1 MSASGSTAPESGPG
15 PIPGSGS
22 PGRGGPGIDRGTV
35 LLVTLGV
42 GLALLASRWLMAQVP
57 RWLPPQA
64 STAAPLVDDLFALEV
79 GIGCFLLLGCTA
91 VIAWTLLFDRADKYD
106 RDDGEPIEGN
116 LKLEI
121 TWTVIPLVVVLLIA
135 AQAIRVNGQ
144 LASLG
149 GKVRV
154 AGAAEALRLVGVDGV
169 AGLAVSGAAPDAEA
183 DLGRAALVE
192 PSPLFP
198 GQQGASSEPTSRSSN
213 RRSAPPLTSAQASQA
228 SPPSTA
234 SSPGAGRSAGTAP
247 AASAATDPGV
257 DPVTELGPVVVIAR
271 QWSWEFV
278 YPDGVRSAELHLPVN
293 RPVRFRLVSLD
304 VLHAMSIPAFRLRQ
318 DVVPGSVIDYRLT
331 PSREGRYRLRDSL
344 FSGAY
349 FASNQTDV
357 VVESA
362 EAFERWLQA
371 ARRSPLAPSPN
382 AATELWR
389 QRQERGNRG
398 WATVPP
404 APPPLV
410 NMPLDPAAAHEG

>member
-1 MSASGSTAPESGPG
+1 MSAGGPTATGPG
-15 PIPGSGS
+15 PGPGPGSGS
-22 PGRGGPGIDRGTV
+22 PGRGGSGIDRGAV

-42 GLALLASRWLMAQVP
+42 GLDLLASRWLMAQVP

-64 STAAPLVDDLFALEV
+64 STAAPPVDALFALET

-91 VIAWTLLFDRADKYD
+91 VMAWTLLFDRADKYD

-121 TWTVIPLVVVLLIA
+121 TWTVIPLVMVLLIA
-135 AQAIRVNGQ
+135 WQAIRVNGQ

-154 AGAAEALRLVGVDGV
+154 AGAAEALQLVGVDGV
-169 AGLAVSGAAPDAEA
+169 EGVPGLAAGGAAVS
-183 DLGRAALVE
+183 R
-192 PSPLFP
+192 P
-198 GQQGASSEPTSRSSN
+198 GQGASGVAT
-213 RRSAPPLTSAQASQA
+213 
-228 SPPSTA
+228 TA
-234 SSPGAGRSAGTAP
+234 DSP
-247 AASAATDPGV
+247 AA
-257 DPVTELGPVVVIAR
+257 ELGPIVVIAR

-304 VLHAMSIPAFRLRQ
+304 VLHGMSIPAFRLRQ

-331 PSREGRYRLRDSL
+331 PNREGRYRLRDSL

-362 EAFERWLQA
+362 EAFERWRLA

-410 NMPLDPAAAHEG
+410 NVPLDPEAAHEG

>member
-1 MSASGSTAPESGPG
+1 MRASGSTPS
-15 PIPGSGS
+15 GSGS
-22 PGRGGPGIDRGTV
+22 GIDRGAV

-121 TWTVIPLVVVLLIA
+121 TWTVIPLVVVLLLA

-154 AGAAEALRLVGVDGV
+154 AGAAEALRLVGVEGV
-169 AGLAVSGAAPDAEA
+169 EGVPGLLAGTSA
-183 DLGRAALVE
+183 RAA
-192 PSPLFP
+192 
-198 GQQGASSEPTSRSSN
+198 GADAAKDPV
-213 RRSAPPLTSAQASQA
+213 
-228 SPPSTA
+228 
-234 SSPGAGRSAGTAP
+234 
-247 AASAATDPGV
+247 AASAA
-257 DPVTELGPVVVIAR
+257 ELGPVVVIAR

-278 YPDGVRSAELHLPVN
+278 YPDGVSSAELHLPVN

-382 AATELWR
+382 AATDLWR

-410 NMPLDPAAAHEG
+410 NVPLDLSAAHVG

>member
-1 MSASGSTAPESGPG
+1 MRASGSTPS
-15 PIPGSGS
+15 GSGS
-22 PGRGGPGIDRGTV
+22 GIDRGAV

-121 TWTVIPLVVVLLIA
+121 TWTVIPLVVVLLLA

-154 AGAAEALRLVGVDGV
+154 AGAAEALQLVGVDGV
-169 AGLAVSGAAPDAEA
+169 AGVPASTSVQASQSSQLSQHSAP
-183 DLGRAALVE
+183 
-192 PSPLFP
+192 
-198 GQQGASSEPTSRSSN
+198 QASKASRSRSS
-213 RRSAPPLTSAQASQA
+213 TGASQ
-228 SPPSTA
+228 
-234 SSPGAGRSAGTAP
+234 GLGV
-247 AASAATDPGV
+247 AATDPAAA
-257 DPVTELGPVVVIAR
+257 DPVPELGPVVVIAR

-362 EAFERWLQA
+362 AAFERWRQA
-371 ARRSPLAPSPN
+371 ARLSPLAPSPN
-382 AATELWR
+382 AAADLWR

-410 NMPLDPAAAHEG
+410 NVPLDPNAAHEG

>member
-1 MSASGSTAPESGPG
+1 MSASGSTASGSGPG
-15 PIPGSGS
+15 PAPGSGS
-22 PGRGGPGIDRGTV
+22 TGRGGPGIDRGAV

-64 STAAPLVDDLFALEV
+64 STAAPLVDDLFALEA

-121 TWTVIPLVVVLLIA
+121 IWTVIPLVVVLLIA

-144 LASLG
+144 LANLG

-154 AGAAEALRLVGVDGV
+154 AGAAEALQLVGVDGV
-169 AGLAVSGAAPDAEA
+169 AGLPASASVPSSQS
-183 DLGRAALVE
+183 
-192 PSPLFP
+192 SPLS
-198 GQQGASSEPTSRSSN
+198 QTSAAQASKALRSRSS
-213 RRSAPPLTSAQASQA
+213 TSPSPKVGVAAATLSPATAAASE
-228 SPPSTA
+228 
-234 SSPGAGRSAGTAP
+234 P
-247 AASAATDPGV
+247 AA
-257 DPVTELGPVVVIAR
+257 ELGPVVVIAR

-357 VVESA
+357 VVESP
-362 EAFERWLQA
+362 EAFEQWRQA
-371 ARRSPLAPSPN
+371 ARRSPLVPSPN
-382 AATELWR
+382 AAAELWS

-404 APPPLV
+404 GPPPLV
-410 NMPLDPAAAHEG
+410 NVPLDLNAAHEG

>member
-1 MSASGSTAPESGPG
+1 MRASGSTP
-15 PIPGSGS
+15 SGS
-22 PGRGGPGIDRGTV
+22 GPGIDRGAV

-42 GLALLASRWLMAQVP
+42 GLALLASSWLMAQVP

-64 STAAPLVDDLFALEV
+64 STAAPLVDDLFALEA

-121 TWTVIPLVVVLLIA
+121 TWTVIPLVVVLLLA

-154 AGAAEALRLVGVDGV
+154 AGAAEALQLVGVEGVAGV
-169 AGLAVSGAAPDAEA
+169 AGLP
-183 DLGRAALVE
+183 
-192 PSPLFP
+192 
-198 GQQGASSEPTSRSSN
+198 ASTSVQSSQSSQLSQPSEPQASKASRSRSSKG
-213 RRSAPPLTSAQASQA
+213 ASR
-228 SPPSTA
+228 
-234 SSPGAGRSAGTAP
+234 GLGVP
-247 AASAATDPGV
+247 AADPAAAEPATDPI
-257 DPVTELGPVVVIAR
+257 TELGPVVVIAR

-293 RPVRFRLVSLD
+293 RPVRFRLMSLD

-349 FASNQTDV
+349 FSSNQTDV

-362 EAFERWLQA
+362 AAFERWRLA
-371 ARRSPLAPSPN
+371 ARLSPLAPSPN
-382 AATELWR
+382 AAADLWR

-410 NMPLDPAAAHEG
+410 NVPLDPNAAHEG

>member
-1 MSASGSTAPESGPG
+1 MSASGSKASGSGPG
-15 PIPGSGS
+15 PVPGSGS
-22 PGRGGPGIDRGTV
+22 PGRGGPGIDRGAV

-42 GLALLASRWLMAQVP
+42 GLALLASRWLMTQVP

-121 TWTVIPLVVVLLIA
+121 TWTVIPLVMVLLIA

-144 LASLG
+144 LANLG

-169 AGLAVSGAAPDAEA
+169 EGVPGLAVATS
-183 DLGRAALVE
+183 V
-192 PSPLFP
+192 
-198 GQQGASSEPTSRSSN
+198 QSSESTPSSQP
-213 RRSAPPLTSAQASQA
+213 SAAQASRASWLTSSTGA
-228 SPPSTA
+228 SPTA
-234 SSPGAGRSAGTAP
+234 AAKDLATNP
-247 AASAATDPGV
+247 AA
-257 DPVTELGPVVVIAR
+257 ELGPVVVIAR

-304 VLHAMSIPAFRLRQ
+304 VLHGFSIPAFRLRQ

-349 FASNQTDV
+349 FSSNQTDV

-362 EAFERWLQA
+362 EAFERWRQA
-371 ARRSPLAPSPN
+371 ARRSPLAPSPK
-382 AATELWR
+382 AAAELWR

-410 NMPLDPAAAHEG
+410 NVPLDPNAAHEG

>member
-1 MSASGSTAPESGPG
+1 
-15 PIPGSGS
+15 
-22 PGRGGPGIDRGTV
+22 V

-121 TWTVIPLVVVLLIA
+121 TWTVIPLVIVLLLA

-169 AGLAVSGAAPDAEA
+169 AGLAAATS
-183 DLGRAALVE
+183 V
-192 PSPLFP
+192 
-198 GQQGASSEPTSRSSN
+198 QSSESTPSSQPSAAKASRASRS
-213 RRSAPPLTSAQASQA
+213 TSSTGA
-228 SPPSTA
+228 SPPAAAADLATN
-234 SSPGAGRSAGTAP
+234 P
-247 AASAATDPGV
+247 AA
-257 DPVTELGPVVVIAR
+257 ELGPVVVIAR

-362 EAFERWLQA
+362 EAFERWRQA

-410 NMPLDPAAAHEG
+410 NVPLDPTAAHEG

>member
-1 MSASGSTAPESGPG
+1 MSGSGSTASGSGPG
-15 PIPGSGS
+15 PAPGSGS
-22 PGRGGPGIDRGTV
+22 TGRGGPGIDRGAV

-64 STAAPLVDDLFALEV
+64 STAAPLVDDLFALEA

-121 TWTVIPLVVVLLIA
+121 IWTVIPLVVVLLIA

-144 LASLG
+144 LANLG

-154 AGAAEALRLVGVDGV
+154 AGAAEALQLVGVDGV
-169 AGLAVSGAAPDAEA
+169 EGVPGVLAAGGSPEA
-183 DLGRAALVE
+183 DAVGSAPAP
-192 PSPLFP
+192 PSALFP
-198 GQQGASSEPTSRSSN
+198 
-213 RRSAPPLTSAQASQA
+213 
-228 SPPSTA
+228 
-234 SSPGAGRSAGTAP
+234 
-247 AASAATDPGV
+247 AAAAAATDPGV
-257 DPVTELGPVVVIAR
+257 APVTELGPVVVIAR

-304 VLHAMSIPAFRLRQ
+304 VLHGLSIPAFRLRQ

-357 VVESA
+357 VVESP
-362 EAFERWLQA
+362 EAFEQWRQA
-371 ARRSPLAPSPN
+371 ARRSPLVPSPN
-382 AATELWR
+382 AAAELWS

-404 APPPLV
+404 GPPPLV
-410 NMPLDPAAAHEG
+410 NVPLDLNAAHEG

>member
-1 MSASGSTAPESGPG
+1 MSTSGSTASGSGPG
-15 PIPGSGS
+15 PAPGSGS
-22 PGRGGPGIDRGTV
+22 PGRGGPGIDRGAV

-64 STAAPLVDDLFALEV
+64 STAAPLVDDLFALEA

-121 TWTVIPLVVVLLIA
+121 IWTVIPLVVVLLIA

-144 LASLG
+144 LANLG

-154 AGAAEALRLVGVDGV
+154 AGAAEALQLVGVDGV
-169 AGLAVSGAAPDAEA
+169 EGVPGLLAAGGSPEA
-183 DLGRAALVE
+183 DAVGSAPAP
-192 PSPLFP
+192 PSALFP
-198 GQQGASSEPTSRSSN
+198 A
-213 RRSAPPLTSAQASQA
+213 AA
-228 SPPSTA
+228 TA
-234 SSPGAGRSAGTAP
+234 T
-247 AASAATDPGV
+247 ATDPGV
-257 DPVTELGPVVVIAR
+257 APVTELGPVVVIAR

-304 VLHAMSIPAFRLRQ
+304 VLHGLSIPAFRLRQ

-357 VVESA
+357 VVESP
-362 EAFERWLQA
+362 EAFEQWRQA
-371 ARRSPLAPSPN
+371 ARRSPLVPSPN
-382 AATELWR
+382 AAAELWS

-404 APPPLV
+404 GPPPLV
-410 NMPLDPAAAHEG
+410 NVPLDLNAAHEG

>member
-1 MSASGSTAPESGPG
+1 
-15 PIPGSGS
+15 
-22 PGRGGPGIDRGTV
+22 V

-121 TWTVIPLVVVLLIA
+121 TWTVIPLVVVLLLA

-169 AGLAVSGAAPDAEA
+169 AG
-183 DLGRAALVE
+183 
-192 PSPLFP
+192 FP
-198 GQQGASSEPTSRSSN
+198 GPTSVQSSQ
-213 RRSAPPLTSAQASQA
+213 SSQ
-228 SPPSTA
+228 
-234 SSPGAGRSAGTAP
+234 SSQP
-247 AASAATDPGV
+247 SAAKASRASRSMSSTGPTPGV
-257 DPVTELGPVVVIAR
+257 GDLAAELGPVVVIAR

-362 EAFERWLQA
+362 EVFERWRQA

-382 AATELWR
+382 AATDLWR
-389 QRQERGNRG
+389 QRHERGNRG

-410 NMPLDPAAAHEG
+410 NVPLDPTAAHEG